1 MLRET
6 NVARAAHSLF
16 PVQSASNRQLPPVHR
31 IIIKVGSAVLAPGG
45 ALSAAAF
52 RKLCAQIA
60 ELSTGGK
67 QVVVVSSG
75 AVACGF
81 RALGLDTPPKTIRL
95 KQAAAAIGQQR
106 LMARYASVLEKTGH
120 AVAQVLLTAEDFE
133 QRSRFLN
140 ARHTL
145 ETLLEHKIIPIINEN
160 DSVSFDEIKL
170 GDNDRLSALAAA
182 MLRAD
187 LLIMLSSAPGVLD
200 SNAKDAEVVPQF
212 DRVEDARKHVRS
224 DKSSVGTGG
233 MATKLDAAAIVNRV
247 GIPAIIA
254 PGSLARAVPRLLAG
268 ELIGTYFAAQ
278 AGGPDSRRRWIGL
291 AAKAKGG
298 IVIDPG
304 AVKAIRSR
312 GASLLP
318 SGIASV
324 RGKFEQGE
332 VVEVL
337 DDAGKPLAKGL
348 CAYSSSEIALIKGK
362 KASEII
368 KVLGYSH
375 CDEVIHRDDL
385 LLLEKEKA

>member
-1 MLRET
+1 
-6 NVARAAHSLF
+6 
-16 PVQSASNRQLPPVHR
+16 VQSASLRQLPPVRR

-45 ALSAAAF
+45 AISPGAF
-52 RKLCAQIA
+52 RRLCTQIA
-60 ELSTGGK
+60 EILRART

-81 RALGLDTPPKTIRL
+81 RALGLDAPPRTIRL
-95 KQAAAAIGQQR
+95 KQAAAAVGQQR
-106 LMARYASVLEKTGH
+106 LMARYASAMERTGH
-120 AVAQVLLTAEDFE
+120 SVAQVLLTAEDFE

-145 ETLLEHKIIPIINEN
+145 ETLLEHGIIPIINEN

-170 GDNDRLSALAAA
+170 GDNDRLSALTAA

-187 LLIMLSSAPGVLD
+187 LLVMLSSAPGVLGSD
-200 SNAKDAEVVPQF
+200 ARNARVVPQF
-212 DRVEDARKHVRS
+212 ERVEDARKHVRT

-233 MATKLDAAAIVNRV
+233 MATKLDAASIVNRV

-254 PGSLARAVPRLLAG
+254 PGRLARAVPRLLAG
-268 ELIGTYFAAQ
+268 EPIGTYFAAQ
-278 AGGPDSRRRWIGL
+278 AGGPDARRRWIGL

-298 IVIDPG
+298 IVIDSG

-324 RGKFEQGE
+324 RGTFDQGE
-332 VVEVL
+332 VVEVI

-348 CAYSSSEIALIKGK
+348 CAYSSGEIGLIKGK
-362 KASEII
+362 KASEIV

>member
-1 MLRET
+1 MR
-6 NVARAAHSLF
+6 
-16 PVQSASNRQLPPVHR
+16 R
-31 IIIKVGSAVLAPGG
+31 IVIKVGSAVLAPGG
-45 ALSAAAF
+45 EISAPAF
-52 RKLCAQIA
+52 RRLCAQIA
-60 ELSTGGK
+60 DLSSRRT

-81 RALGLDTPPKTIRL
+81 RALGLDAPPRTIRL

-106 LMARYASVLEKTGH
+106 LMARYASTLEKTGFS
-120 AVAQVLLTAEDFE
+120 VAQVLLTAEDFE

-145 ETLLEHKIIPIINEN
+145 ETLLEHRVIPIINEN

-170 GDNDRLSALAAA
+170 GDNDRLSALTAA

-187 LLIMLSSAPGVLD
+187 LLVMLSSAPGVLG
-200 SNAKDAEVVPQF
+200 SNARNAEVVAQF
-212 DRVEDARKHVRS
+212 DRVEDARKYVRA

-233 MATKLDAAAIVNRV
+233 MTTKLDAASIVNRV

-254 PGSLARAVPRLLAG
+254 PGSLARAIPRLLAG
-268 ELIGTYFAAQ
+268 DSVGTYFPAQ
-278 AGGPDSRRRWIGL
+278 AGAPDARRRWIGL

-304 AVKAIRSR
+304 AVRAIRSR

-324 RGKFEQGE
+324 RGTFAQGD

-337 DDAGKPLAKGL
+337 DDAGRPLAKGL
-348 CAYSSSEIALIKGK
+348 CAYASDEIALIKGK
-362 KASEII
+362 KASEIA

-385 LLLEKEKA
+385 LLLEKEKP